1 MWATRVVVLG
11 LVAACGDA
19 KNSARPDAAVP
30 VDGDTINGDVFDGSI
45 EPVCDFVEMA
55 DTTNAM
61 ISAAEAT
68 GLTLASKLTLCGTVN
83 TGHYEAGSE
92 LVDSDGFSFTL
103 AADTDILVHIASA
116 GFDVADDTI
125 LQIRKNG
132 VTQFFGF
139 GVVVGDHGTL
149 ATRLPAGEYVALMG
163 TFNGSALATAIDY
176 RITIATD
183 MPATRCARVTTGG
196 FAEAGDGSGDGND
209 VIEYDAS
216 ANPSSSLT
224 PAADTAE
231 ATGFIVE
238 PAMQYRV
245 TGTSAAVDPADDYE
259 DRDTFQFT
267 TGATTTQMTIRL
279 NWASTAMDLDYRVYP
294 VIGSGDPLS
303 IVGGLDESLMEE
315 EFETFA
321 VKPNTAYWLWIAA
334 EDGATGQ
341 PSAYD
346 ATVCGEAYAP

>member
-1 MWATRVVVLG
+1 MVVLG

-19 KNSARPDAAVP
+19 KNSARPDAADP
-30 VDGDTINGDVFDGSI
+30 VDAPDLLGDAFDGSLGPI
-45 EPVCDFVEMA
+45 CDFVETA
-55 DTTNAM
+55 DATNAM
-61 ISAAEAT
+61 ISTAEAT
-68 GLTLASKLTLCGTVN
+68 SLTLASKLTLCGTVD
-83 TGHYEAGSE
+83 TGHYESGSE

-103 AADTDILVHIASA
+103 AADTDILVHIEGANL
-116 GFDVADDTI
+116 DMADDTI

-176 RITIATD
+176 RITIVTD
-183 MPATRCARVTTGG
+183 MPDTRCPRLTTGG
-196 FAEAGDGSGDGND
+196 FAEAGDGGGNGND
-209 VIEYDAS
+209 VIDYDAS
-216 ANPSSSLT
+216 ANPSSSLSA
-224 PAADTAE
+224 AADTAE
-231 ATGFIVE
+231 ATGFTVE

-245 TGTSAAVDPADDYE
+245 TGSSAAVDPADDYE

-294 VIGSGDPLS
+294 VIASGDPLS
-303 IVGGLDESLMEE
+303 IVGGLDESLAEQE
-315 EFETFA
+315 LETFA
-321 VKPNTAYWLWIAA
+321 VKPSTAYWLWIAA
-334 EDGATGQ
+334 ADGATGQ
-341 PSAYD
+341 PSPYE
-346 ATVCGEAYAP
+346 ATLCGEAYAP